1 MEAVMEAIII
11 QHGEAVDSSVNQ
23 ERPLSQKGRNQCN
36 KFAEFLHIIN
46 WKPDIILHSG
56 ILRAYE
62 SAAIVAEK
70 FDCQVAISNSI
81 NPKDNPDA
89 IIQYLLQEKRNII
102 VVTHKPFIDVLIA
115 RVLSTSQTGI
125 MTITNASPVFLS
137 SDGDMLY
144 CKAYIPETMIDA
156 IIRSFSNRQS

>member
-11 QHGEAVDSSVNQ
+11 QHGEAVDSSVNK
-23 ERPLSQKGRNQCN
+23 ERPLSQKGRDQYN

-70 FDCQVAISNSI
+70 FGCQVAISNSI

-89 IIQYLLQEKRNII
+89 IIQYLLQEKRNTIL
-102 VVTHKPFIDVLIA
+102 VTHKPFIDVLIA

-144 CKAYIPETMIDA
+144 CKAYIPETMIDS
-156 IIRSFSNRQS
+156 IIRFFSSRQS